1 MPQIV
6 IDNQSLAQQLHN
18 IARRENR
25 SVEEII
31 SDLLERYQTVD
42 RQDNNQFDPDE
53 LVRRVQ
59 LAAYERARQYWQKVG
74 DEDLLAL
81 TDEQLD
87 EQFWL
92 FDPNGIPR
100 LKSEMGSVT
109 IPDNSL
115 YRLGE
120 ALDRA
125 GFKSGRSDIASRS
138 REILHNEFADYLLDR
153 IDRQEDDAQ

>member
-6 IDNQSLAQQLHN
+6 IDNQSLAQQLNN
-18 IARRENR
+18 IARRENK

-31 SDLLERYQTVD
+31 SNLLKRYQSTD
-42 RQDNNQFDPDE
+42 QQDDNQFDPDE

-59 LAAYERARQYWQKVG
+59 LAAYERAREYWKKVG
-74 DEDLLAL
+74 DEDRLAL
-81 TDEQLD
+81 TDKELD

-92 FDPNGIPR
+92 FDPNGVPR
-100 LKSEMGSVT
+100 LKSEMDRVT
-109 IPDNSL
+109 IPDDSL

-125 GFKSGRSDIASRS
+125 GFRSGRSDIASRS
-138 REILHNEFADYLLDR
+138 REILHDEFADYLLDR
-153 IDRQEDDAQ
+153 MNGQENDA